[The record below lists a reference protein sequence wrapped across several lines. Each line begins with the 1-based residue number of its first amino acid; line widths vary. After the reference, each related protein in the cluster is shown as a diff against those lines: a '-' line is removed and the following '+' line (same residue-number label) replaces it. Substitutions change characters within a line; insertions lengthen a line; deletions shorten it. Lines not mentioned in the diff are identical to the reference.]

1 MVAVTTAS
9 HSEDR
14 LFGLERSVMAIAAV
28 VVVGAIMS
36 ILDTTI
42 VNIALRTLGD
52 DLHGSLRSVQWV
64 STGYLLSLALVIP
77 MTGWAAERYGARRVW
92 LVSVVLFVAGSA
104 LCGAAWSLGSLIAFR
119 VLQGFGGGMIMPAGM
134 ILIAQAAGPQR
145 MGRVMS
151 VIGVPMVLAPA
162 LGPVIGG
169 LIVDNMSW
177 RWIFFVNV
185 PIGALGIWM
194 GLRQLPRGQGSR
206 SAGRLDLTGLAL
218 LSPGLALLVF
228 GLSEVASHGGL
239 AATNTWLPL
248 VAGAALTLAF
258 GIHAPRAERP
268 LIDLRLFR
276 GPAFSAGSAT
286 TFLLGAA
293 LFGGLIVMPLYYQV
307 ARHTTPLQAGL
318 LLAPQGF
325 GVMLAMPL
333 TGRLTDRVGG
343 GRVALVGLLVL
354 TAATIPFAIVDPN
367 TPYAWLASVLF
378 VRGVGIGATMMPA
391 MAAAYATMDTAD
403 VPRGTTILNVVQRVG
418 GSIGTAILA
427 VVLQHEISAKVP
439 GAHGGL
445 LSGPASH
452 AAPSPGR
459 ASALADAFGATFW
472 WTVAMGLLALV
483 PTLLLVRATR
493 RTRAPADAA
502 VEPVAG

>member
-1 MVAVTTAS
+1 MGAVTR
-9 HSEDR
+9 DDGF
-14 LFGLERSVMAIAAV
+14 FGLERSVLAIAAV

-52 DLHGSLRSVQWV
+52 DLHSSLKSVQWV
-64 STGYLLSLALVIP
+64 ATGYLLALALVIP
-77 MTGWAAERYGARRVW
+77 LTGWAAERYGARRVW

-104 LCGAAWSLGSLIAFR
+104 LCGAAWSLGSLIGFR

-169 LIVDNMSW
+169 LIVDSASW
-177 RWIFFVNV
+177 RWIFFVNI
-185 PIGALGIWM
+185 PIGVLGIWM

-206 SAGRLDLTGLAL
+206 DAGRVDVLGLAL
-218 LSPGLALLVF
+218 LSPGVALSVF
-228 GLSEVASHGGL
+228 GLSEIATHGGVKSSSD
-239 AATNTWLPL
+239 WVPL
-248 VAGAALTLAF
+248 VIGVALTVAF
-258 GIHAPRAERP
+258 CRHALRAERP
-268 LIDLRLFR
+268 LIDLRVFK
-276 GPAFSAGSAT
+276 GTAFAAGSAT
-286 TFLLGAA
+286 TFLVGAA
-293 LFGGLIVMPLYYQV
+293 LFGGLLVMPLYYQV
-307 ARHTTPLQAGL
+307 ARGASPLEAGL

-333 TGRLTDRVGG
+333 TGRMTDRIGG

-354 TAATIPFAIVDPN
+354 SAATIPFAVVDPG

-391 MAAAYATMDTAD
+391 MAAAYATMERVD
-403 VPRGTTILNVVQRVG
+403 VPKGTTVLNVVQRVG

-427 VVLQHEISAKVP
+427 VVLQHEIAAKVP
-439 GAHGGL
+439 GARGGL
-445 LSGPASH
+445 LSGGGAHGP
-452 AAPSPGR
+452 PSPAR
-459 ASALADAFGATFW
+459 ASELAQAFGTTFW
-472 WTVAMGLLALV
+472 WSVAMALLAVV
-483 PTLLLVRATR
+483 PTLVLARVARA
-493 RTRAPADAA
+493 APAEVP
-502 VEPVAG
+502 VESLAG

>member
-1 MVAVTTAS
+1 VAGVTARPQQES
-9 HSEDR
+9 R
-14 LFGLERSVMAIAAV
+14 LFGLERSVLTIAAV
-28 VVVGAIMS
+28 MIVGAIMS

-42 VNIALRTLGD
+42 VNIALRTLGE
-52 DLHGSLRSVQWV
+52 DLHGSLKSVQWV

-77 MTGWAAERYGARRVW
+77 LTGWAAERYGARRVW
-92 LVSVVLFVAGSA
+92 LVSVVLFVAGSV

-134 ILIAQAAGPQR
+134 ILVAQAAGPQR

-169 LIVDNMSW
+169 LIVDNVSW

-185 PIGALGIWM
+185 PIGVVGIWM
-194 GLRQLPRGQGSR
+194 GLRRLPRGQGSR
-206 SAGRLDLTGLAL
+206 AAGAVDLVGLAL
-218 LSPGLALLVF
+218 LSPGLALVVF
-228 GLSEVASHGGL
+228 GLAEVATHGGVQG
-239 AATNTWLPL
+239 TSDWLPL
-248 VAGAALTLAF
+248 VAGAALTVAF
-258 GIHAPRAERP
+258 CRHALRAERP
-268 LIDLRLFR
+268 LIDLRVFKDA
-276 GPAFSAGSAT
+276 GFSAGSAT

-293 LFGGLIVMPLYYQV
+293 LFGGLLVMPLYYQV
-307 ARHTTPLQAGL
+307 GRGSSPLEAGL

-343 GRVALVGLLVL
+343 GRVALVGLLVV
-354 TAATIPFAIVDPN
+354 TVSTIPFAVVDPG
-367 TPYAWLASVLF
+367 TPYAWLASALF
-378 VRGVGIGATMMPA
+378 VRGIGIGATMMPA
-391 MAAAYATMDTAD
+391 MAAAYATMAAPD
-403 VPRGTTILNVVQRVG
+403 VPKGTTVLNVVQRVG

-427 VVLQHEISAKVP
+427 VVLQHEIAVQVP

-445 LSGPASH
+445 LSGGAAGH
-452 AAPSPGR
+452 AAAPPGR
-459 ASALADAFGATFW
+459 ADALAHAFGTTFW
-472 WTVAMGLLALV
+472 WTIAMGLLALP
-483 PTLLLVRATR
+483 PTLVLARAAR
-493 RTRAPADAA
+493 GARADAR

>member
-1 MVAVTTAS
+1 MTD
-9 HSEDR
+9 ENR
-14 LFGLERSVMAIAAV
+14 FFGLERSLLAIAAV

-52 DLHGSLRSVQWV
+52 DLDASLGSVQWV

-77 MTGWAAERYGARRVW
+77 LTGWAAERYGARRVW

-104 LCGAAWSLGSLIAFR
+104 LCGAAWSLGSLIGFR

-134 ILIAQAAGPQR
+134 ILIAQAAGPRR

-162 LGPVIGG
+162 LGPVLGG
-169 LIVDNMSW
+169 LIVDNVSW

-185 PIGALGIWM
+185 PIGILGIWM

-206 SAGRLDLTGLAL
+206 DAGRVDLVGLAL
-218 LSPGLALLVF
+218 LSPGLALAVF
-228 GLSEVASHGGL
+228 GLSEVASHGGVRS
-239 AATNTWLPL
+239 TRDWLPL
-248 VAGAALTLAF
+248 VLGAALSVAF
-258 GIHAPRAERP
+258 CWHALRAERP
-268 LIDLRLFR
+268 LIDLRLFKGR
-276 GPAFSAGSAT
+276 AFAAGSAT
-286 TFLLGAA
+286 TFLVGAA
-293 LFGGLIVMPLYYQV
+293 LFGGLLVMPLYYQL
-307 ARHTTPLQAGL
+307 ARGASPLEAGL

-325 GVMLAMPL
+325 GVMLAMPF

-354 TAATIPFAIVDPN
+354 TVSTIPFAVVDSD

-391 MAAAYATMDTAD
+391 MAAAYATMETAE
-403 VPRGTTILNVVQRVG
+403 VPKGTTVLNVVQRVG

-439 GAHGGL
+439 GARGGL
-445 LSGPASH
+445 LGGGAATH
-452 AAPSPGR
+452 GAAPPGR
-459 ASALADAFGATFW
+459 ADALANAFGTTFW
-472 WTVAMGLLALV
+472 WTVVMGLLALG
-483 PTLLLVRATR
+483 PTLLLARATR
-493 RTRAPADAA
+493 QAPAGAEVP
-502 VEPVAG
+502 VESLAG

>member
-1 MVAVTTAS
+1 MSAAPEAES
-9 HSEDR
+9 R
-14 LFGLERSVMAIAAV
+14 LFGLERPVIAIAAV

-42 VNIALRTLGD
+42 VNIALRTLGE

-64 STGYLLSLALVIP
+64 STGYLLALALVIP
-77 MTGWAAERYGARRVW
+77 LTGWAAERYGARRVW
-92 LVSVVLFVAGSA
+92 LVSVVLFVAGSV
-104 LCGAAWSLGSLIAFR
+104 LCGAAWSLGSLIGFR
-119 VLQGFGGGMIMPAGM
+119 VVQGFGGGMIMPAGM
-134 ILIAQAAGPQR
+134 ILIAQAAGPRR

-185 PIGALGIWM
+185 PIGVLGIWM
-194 GLRQLPRGQGSR
+194 GLRRLPRGQGSR
-206 SAGRLDLTGLAL
+206 DAGRVDLLGLAL
-218 LSPGLALLVF
+218 LSPGLALVVF
-228 GLSEVASHGGL
+228 GLAEVASHGGVKG
-239 AATNTWLPL
+239 TSDWLPL
-248 VAGAALTLAF
+248 VAGVVLTVAFCWHAL
-258 GIHAPRAERP
+258 RAERP
-268 LIDLRLFR
+268 LIDLRVFK
-276 GPAFSAGSAT
+276 GEAFAAGSAT

-293 LFGGLIVMPLYYQV
+293 LFGGLLVMPLYYQV
-307 ARHTTPLQAGL
+307 ARGSSPLEAGL

-343 GRVALVGLLVL
+343 GRVAVVGLIVL
-354 TAATIPFAIVDPN
+354 TLATIPFAVVDPD

-391 MAAAYATMDTAD
+391 MAAAYATMESAE
-403 VPRGTTILNVVQRVG
+403 VPKGTTVLNVVQRVG

-427 VVLQHEISAKVP
+427 VVLQHQIATSVP
-439 GAHGGL
+439 GARGGL
-445 LSGPASH
+445 LSGGGAGH
-452 AAPSPGR
+452 AAAPPGR
-459 ASALADAFGATFW
+459 ADALAHAFGTTFW
-472 WTVAMGLLALV
+472 WTVAMGLLALP
-483 PTLLLVRATR
+483 PTLLLARATR
-493 RTRAPADAA
+493 NTPAGAAAEPA
-502 VEPVAG
+502 VETIAG